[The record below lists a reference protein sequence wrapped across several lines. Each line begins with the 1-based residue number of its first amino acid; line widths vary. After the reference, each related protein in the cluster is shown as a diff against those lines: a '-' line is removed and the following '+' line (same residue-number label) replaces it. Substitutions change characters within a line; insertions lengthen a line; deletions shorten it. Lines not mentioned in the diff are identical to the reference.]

1 MNEAILEGN
10 WDKIK
15 GKLREHFGDFTN
27 DDVESIKGSYEKFE
41 GKLKEVYGYKK
52 AEAQKEI
59 ENFLGSE
66 DWKTLKDGAHNFK
79 DTLIKNA
86 HQIKDR
92 AEHFVNNSMGDIK
105 DKMGDLKDHTV
116 HAQENVITYVKE
128 NPVKSLG
135 LAVLAGLIAGVL
147 FKKS

>member
-15 GKLREHFGDFTN
+15 GRLRETFGDFTN

-52 AEAQKEI
+52 ADAQQQI
-59 ENFLGSE
+59 EKFLGSE
-66 DWKTLKDGAHNFK
+66 DWKNLKGEAHNLK
-79 DTLIKNA
+79 DTLVKNA
-86 HQIKDR
+86 HHIKDR

-105 DKMGDLKDHTV
+105 DKMGDLREQTA

-135 LAVLAGLIAGVL
+135 FAVLAGVIAGVL
-147 FKKS
+147 FKK